1 METSHSERPTVLVF
15 ATHNAHKAREIQEI
29 LGPGF
34 AIRTLTDIG
43 CTEEIPETA
52 PTLEG
57 NALIKARHV
66 QVHFGL
72 DCFAEDTGLEVDA
85 LQGAPGVHTAR
96 YAGDSK
102 DAGANMHKLL
112 QHMSGMDNRRA
123 RFRTVIALVQG
134 ARETLLEG
142 ICTGQIAEAPRGT
155 GGFGYDPVFV
165 PDGHTL
171 TFAELGA
178 DVKNAISHRAIA
190 TEKLLGYLVK
200 GA

>member
-1 METSHSERPTVLVF
+1 METSHSEPITVLVF

-34 AIRTLTDIG
+34 VIRTLTDIG
-43 CTEEIPETA
+43 CQEEIPETE

-57 NALIKARHV
+57 NALLKARYV
-66 QVHFGL
+66 QTHFGL

-96 YAGDSK
+96 YAGDTR
-102 DAGANMHKLL
+102 DTQANMNLL
-112 QHMSGMDNRRA
+112 LRNMNGLDDRRA

-134 ARETLLEG
+134 TAERLMEG
-142 ICTGQIAEAPRGT
+142 ICHGQIAGEPMGS

-165 PDGHTL
+165 PDGYGL
-171 TFAELGA
+171 TFAELDA
-178 DVKNAISHRAIA
+178 AVKNTISHRAVA
-190 TEKLLGYLVK
+190 TAKLLEHLK
-200 GA
+200 SGA